1 MVQYT
6 IRNIPDAVDRRIR
19 EIAKKTGKSLNEA
32 TLQVLYRG
40 TGLSDVPTQ
49 YDDLDD
55 LAGSW
60 VHDPDFDAALSE
72 QDTVDPEL
80 WK

>member
-6 IRNIPDAVDRRIR
+6 IRNIPEAVDRRIR
-19 EIAKKTGKSLNEA
+19 EIARSSGKSLNEA
-32 TLQVLYRG
+32 TIHVLYRG
-40 TGLSDVPTQ
+40 TGLTDPPAQ

-55 LAGSW
+55 LAGCW
-60 VHDPDFDAALSE
+60 VHDPEFDAALSE

-80 WK
+80 WR

>member
-1 MVQYT
+1 MGRDYTGAGRGSREEGLTLPDFRACMVPYT
-6 IRNIPDAVDRRIR
+6 I
-19 EIAKKTGKSLNEA
+19 
-32 TLQVLYRG
+32 QVLYRG
-40 TGLSDVPTQ
+40 TGLSEVPTQ

-60 VHDPDFDAALSE
+60 VHDPEFDAALSE